1 MTLEYYCLDFLQIVS
16 TLLWSKVQLVAVVVD
31 FEYEQQLLKIE
42 SCEGV
47 LGIFEQIQVLSVQ
60 NLGKSPCSL
69 LVIQGC
75 KYVHVLDE
83 CSCAPFLIG
92 FVLLEL
98 TVVVCNHLQL
108 DSVNLVNVVPLTKT
122 SMLMIL

>member
-1 MTLEYYCLDFLQIVS
+1 M
-16 TLLWSKVQLVAVVVD
+16 VVD
-31 FEYEQQLLKIE
+31 FEYEKQLLQIE
-42 SCEGV
+42 SCEGA

-60 NLGKSPCSL
+60 NLGKRPCSL

-75 KYVHVLDE
+75 KYMHVLDE
-83 CSCAPFLIG
+83 GSCARFLIG
-92 FVLLEL
+92 FFLLKL

-108 DSVNLVNVVPLTKT
+108 NSMDLVHVVLLTKT